1 MKSRLSLAGIAMLA
15 IAATADAQE
24 RGVTFGIGT
33 SLNPTAIFAGNGDLA
48 LFNVGL
54 GNLYFP
60 LIIGSSFKLEPEFG
74 LLRLSEKT
82 TDGTTSS
89 ESSATLTRLGIGA
102 FWVTP
107 IRESFRVYV
116 GPRVGIVR
124 NSESSSFGTGPERKV
139 TQTNFILELA
149 TGGEH
154 LFSSH
159 FSLGGEVRLTY
170 INVGERKVTPSP
182 PPSPSEQSSSIL
194 TTNALIL
201 LRWYL

>member
-1 MKSRLSLAGIAMLA
+1 MKSRLWLAGVAMLT
-15 IAATADAQE
+15 IAPTADAQE

-33 SLNPTAIFAGNGDLA
+33 SLNPTAIFASGDGNIL
-48 LFNVGL
+48 LLPVGL
-54 GNLYFP
+54 GNIYFP

-102 FWVTP
+102 FWVAP
-107 IRESFRVYV
+107 IRESFRAYV

-124 NSESSSFGTGPERKV
+124 SSESSRFGTQPERKV
-139 TQTNFILELA
+139 TQTDLVLELA
-149 TGGEH
+149 TGGEY

-159 FSLGGEVRLTY
+159 FSLGGEVRLGY
-170 INVGERKVTPSP
+170 INMGKRKVTPP
-182 PPSPSEQSSSIL
+182 PPFPFEQSGSIL

-201 LRWYL
+201 LRWYF

>member
-1 MKSRLSLAGIAMLA
+1 MKSRLSLAGIAMLT

-33 SLNPTAIFAGNGDLA
+33 SLNPTAIFAGDGDLA

-124 NSESSSFGTGPERKV
+124 NSESSSFGTGPW
-139 TQTNFILELA
+139 
-149 TGGEH
+149 
-154 LFSSH
+154 FSRCSWCLCRWECLSLIAC
-159 FSLGGEVRLTY
+159 FSAAFSWVLT
-170 INVGERKVTPSP
+170 SFCWD
-182 PPSPSEQSSSIL
+182 SEFSTS
-194 TTNALIL
+194 
-201 LRWYL
+201 

>member
-1 MKSRLSLAGIAMLA
+1 MKSRLSLAGVAMLT

-24 RGVTFGIGT
+24 PGVTFGIGT
-33 SLNPTAIFAGNGDLA
+33 SLNPTAIASDQVL
-48 LFNVGL
+48 LPVGL

-82 TDGTTSS
+82 TDGTSSS

-107 IRESFRVYV
+107 IRESFRAYV
-116 GPRVGIVR
+116 GPRIGIVR
-124 NSESSSFGTGPERKV
+124 NSESSRSGTEPETKV
-139 TQTNFILELA
+139 TQTYLVLELA
-149 TGGEH
+149 TGGEY
-154 LFSSH
+154 LLSSH
-159 FSLGGEVRLTY
+159 FSLGGEVRLGY
-170 INVGERKVTPSP
+170 INVGEPKVTPAP
-182 PPSPSEQSSSIL
+182 PPPPTPVDRSASIL

-201 LRWYL
+201 LRWYF

>member
-1 MKSRLSLAGIAMLA
+1 MKSRLWLAAVATLT

-33 SLNPTAIFAGNGDLA
+33 SLNPTAIFSGDGGLA

-54 GNLYFP
+54 GNIYFP

-107 IRESFRVYV
+107 IRESFRAYV

-124 NSESSSFGTGPERKV
+124 NSESSRFGTGPERKV
-139 TQTNFILELA
+139 TQTDLVLELV

-170 INVGERKVTPSP
+170 INVGESKVTPPSL
-182 PPSPSEQSSSIL
+182 PSPSEQSRSIL